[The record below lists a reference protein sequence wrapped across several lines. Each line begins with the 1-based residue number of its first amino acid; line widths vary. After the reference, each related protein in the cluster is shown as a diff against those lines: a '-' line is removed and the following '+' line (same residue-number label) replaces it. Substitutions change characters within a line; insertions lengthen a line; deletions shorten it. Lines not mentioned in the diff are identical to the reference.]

1 MLMNIA
7 CDVKFEVESKTSSCL
22 HELYLGFRLQ
32 LSRKASVIQ
41 LMKVQESSREKN
53 HPRCQRRLI
62 KQVPVAASLQLIIPF
77 LLAVLSFTI
86 GWGFFTIY
94 LASIVCSVEEFTC
107 YYDFSIFIW

>member
-22 HELYLGFRLQ
+22 HELSLGFRLQ

-62 KQVPVAASLQLIIPF
+62 KQVPVAAFPSTDHSVSSGGAF
-77 LLAVLSFTI
+77 LYNWM
-86 GWGFFTIY
+86 G
-94 LASIVCSVEEFTC
+94 
-107 YYDFSIFIW
+107 IFYNISRQHRLFC